1 MRRSRRDRSRLLGQS
16 DRKHILTH
24 DQTRHCEQK
33 SMDDEPEDPPLNWPA
48 IILLAIGVLGALI
61 VGMGNVSSCWHI
73 MP

>member
-1 MRRSRRDRSRLLGQS
+1 
-16 DRKHILTH
+16 
-24 DQTRHCEQK
+24 
-33 SMDDEPEDPPLNWPA
+33 MDDEPEDPPLNWPA